1 MGTSGADK
9 SDKEGKEPETTS
21 SQEQASADSGVVV
34 ADSIGREAALRLKTL
49 AEQKYATN
57 NIQSALKYA
66 KRAHKLEPSL
76 EGLSEMIT
84 AFKIICTAAT
94 PIFPA
99 TTESTSGLPPDYYRI
114 LQLERFSHINAIK
127 KQYKKL
133 ALTLHPDKNPLPAS
147 EEAFKFVGEAV
158 RVLSDKI
165 RRKEYDMRLRIVMQS
180 QTEGVA
186 GVGAETFWTACSTC
200 RLLHKFERKY
210 LGHSL
215 MCPRCKKCFKAV
227 EVKEN
232 TVIGENIEDL
242 EVNEGV
248 GAGPTRISA
257 RIQERVLKGEKV
269 GVLEKF
275 NLGLKRKINSAGKP
289 LERSGEKLARYED
302 EDGGVVKGLR
312 SKRVED
318 VGNSGGSGE
327 RAGLNRVG
335 KSASGYGRSNSD
347 CARGRSKR
355 AEVREEE
362 NMTLAQLQMLVKQKK
377 ADVDKLGMKK
387 KDDNEKLQ
395 HKEEGDREKMKNTK
409 GNSKKL
415 KSKEKEETKEKKMF
429 SLNINTDSN
438 SASKDG
444 KLEVMKKRASEYHSD
459 TEIEVLRASK
469 KGDLVIMPVE
479 DSEFHDFDNAR
490 RARSFKKG
498 QVWAAYDDDD
508 GMPRH
513 YALIND
519 VTVNPFEVSLSWLE
533 FECKGDG
540 ELMLRQKMGC
550 PISCGRFKISRKV
563 MVKYRNLFSHVVDN
577 ERAAR
582 DLYRIYPKKGSIWAL
597 YQTND
602 SDTERNNPGVKD
614 KRCYDIIVSL
624 SSYSDVHGLSIGFLE
639 KVDGFRAVFKRRE
652 VGARAV
658 QWLREDDIQ
667 RFSHQI
673 PAKKLSGDE
682 ATNLPQ
688 DCWELDPASLSPQ
701 VSTGS

>member
-1 MGTSGADK
+1 MDI
-9 SDKEGKEPETTS
+9 SDKEGKEPNTTS
-21 SQEQASADSGVVV
+21 SQEQASADSGVIV
-34 ADSIGREAALRLKTL
+34 ADSIGREEALRLKTL
-49 AEQKYATN
+49 AEKKYTAN

-66 KRAHKLEPSL
+66 KRAHKLESSL

-84 AFKIICTAAT
+84 AFKIICDAAT

-99 TTESTSGLPPDYYRI
+99 ITESTSGLPPDYYKI
-114 LQLERFSHINAIK
+114 LQLEHFSHINAIK

-165 RRKEYDMRLRIVMQS
+165 RRKEYDMRLRIVIQS

-210 LGHSL
+210 LGQIL

-232 TVIGENIEDL
+232 TGIGENVEEV

-248 GAGPTRISA
+248 GAGPTRVSA
-257 RIQERVLKGEKV
+257 RIQERALKGAKV
-269 GVLEKF
+269 GILEKF
-275 NLGLKRKINSAGKP
+275 NLGLKRKITSAGKP
-289 LERSGEKLARYED
+289 LERLGGKVARYED
-302 EDGGVVKGLR
+302 QDGGVVKGLR

-318 VGNSGGSGE
+318 VGNSGGSGDG
-327 RAGLNRVG
+327 AGLNRVG
-335 KSASGYGRSNSD
+335 KSDSGYGRSSSD
-347 CARGRSKR
+347 CASGRSKR
-355 AEVREEE
+355 EKVGEEE
-362 NMTLAQLQMLVKQKK
+362 TMTLAQMQILVKQKK
-377 ADVDKLGMKK
+377 ADVDKLGVKKK
-387 KDDNEKLQ
+387 KDNNEKLQ
-395 HKEEGDREKMKNTK
+395 HKEADREKMNNTT
-409 GNSKKL
+409 GNNEKL
-415 KSKEKEETKEKKMF
+415 KPKEKVSTKEKKML
-429 SLNINTDSN
+429 SLKINSDSH

-444 KLEVMKKRASEYHSD
+444 NLEVMKKRASEYHSD
-459 TEIEVLRASK
+459 VVIEVLRASK

-513 YALIND
+513 YALIDD
-519 VTVNPFEVSLSWLE
+519 VSVNPFEVSLSWLE
-533 FECKGDG
+533 FECKGDE
-540 ELMLRQKMGC
+540 ELMLRQKTGC
-550 PISCGRFKISRKV
+550 PVSCGRFKVSRKV
-563 MVKYRNLFSHVVDN
+563 MVKYLNLFSHIVDN

-602 SDTERNNPGVKD
+602 LDTERSNTGVKD

-624 SSYSDVHGLSIGFLE
+624 SNYSDIHGLSIAFLE

-658 QWLREDDIQ
+658 QWLGKGDINC
-667 RFSHQI
+667 FSHQI

-701 VSTGS
+701 VSTGL

>member
-1 MGTSGADK
+1 METSEVDI
-9 SDKEGKEPETTS
+9 SDKEGKETETTS
-21 SQEQASADSGVVV
+21 SQEQASANSCVVV
-34 ADSIGREAALRLKTL
+34 AHSIGREEALRLKNL
-49 AEQKYATN
+49 AEQKYTAN
-57 NIQSALKYA
+57 DIQFALKYA

-76 EGLSEMIT
+76 EGLSEMIE
-84 AFKIICTAAT
+84 AFKIICAAAT

-99 TTESTSGLPPDYYRI
+99 TTESTSGLPPDYYKI

-165 RRKEYDMRLRIVMQS
+165 WRKEYDMRLRIVIQS

-186 GVGAETFWTACSTC
+186 VVGAETFWTACSTC

-232 TVIGENIEDL
+232 AGIGENVEEV
-242 EVNEGV
+242 EVNEGI
-248 GAGPTRISA
+248 GAGPTRVSA
-257 RIQERVLKGEKV
+257 RIQEKVLKGEKV

-275 NLGLKRKINSAGKP
+275 NLGLKRKINSVGKP
-289 LERSGEKLARYED
+289 LERSGEKVARYED
-302 EDGGVVKGLR
+302 RDGGLVKGLK
-312 SKRVED
+312 SKRVEN
-318 VGNSGGSGE
+318 VGNSSGSGHG
-327 RAGLNRVG
+327 AGLNRVG
-335 KSASGYGRSNSD
+335 KSASGYGRSSGD
-347 CARGRSKR
+347 CVSGRSKR
-355 AEVREEE
+355 ANIREEE
-362 NMTLAQLQMLVKQKK
+362 MMTLAQMQMLVKQK
-377 ADVDKLGMKK
+377 ADVDKLGVKKMK
-387 KDDNEKLQ
+387 DNNEKLQ
-395 HKEEGDREKMKNTK
+395 HKEGDREKMNNTK
-409 GNSKKL
+409 GNNEKL
-415 KSKEKEETKEKKMF
+415 KPKEKASTKEKKMS
-429 SLNINTDSN
+429 SLKINSDSH
-438 SASKDG
+438 SASKDEN
-444 KLEVMKKRASEYHSD
+444 LEVMKKIASEYHSD
-459 TEIEVLRASK
+459 VDIEVLRASK
-469 KGDLVIMPVE
+469 KGDPVIMPVE

-490 RARSFKKG
+490 RVRSFKKG

-513 YALIND
+513 YALIDD
-519 VTVNPFEVSLSWLE
+519 VSVNPFEVSLSWLKC
-533 FECKGDG
+533 ECKGDE

-550 PISCGRFKISRKV
+550 PISCGRFKVSWKV
-563 MVKYRNLFSHVVDN
+563 MVKYRNLFSHIVDN

-602 SDTERNNPGVKD
+602 LDTERSNPGVKD

-624 SSYSDVHGLSIGFLE
+624 SSYSDIHGLSIASLE

-658 QWLREDDIQ
+658 QWLGKSDTK

-701 VSTGS
+701 VSTGL

>member
-1 MGTSGADK
+1 MESSEVDK
-9 SDKEGKEPETTS
+9 SYKQGKEPKTTS
-21 SQEQASADSGVVV
+21 SQASADSGIVV
-34 ADSIGREAALRLKTL
+34 ADSIGREEALRLKSL

-66 KRAHKLEPSL
+66 KRAQKLEPSL
-76 EGLSEMIT
+76 EGLSDLIT
-84 AFKIICTAAT
+84 AFKIICAAST

-99 TTESTSGLPPDYYRI
+99 STESTSSVTPDYYRI

-127 KQYKKL
+127 KQYKKM

-147 EEAFKFVGEAV
+147 EDAFKFVGEAV

-165 RRKEYDMRLRIVMQS
+165 RRKEFDMRLRIVMQS

-227 EVKEN
+227 EVKDN
-232 TVIGENIEDL
+232 AGIGENVEDM

-248 GAGPTRISA
+248 GAGPTRTSA

-275 NLGLKRKINSAGKP
+275 DLRLKRKISSVGKP
-289 LERSGEKLARYED
+289 LEESGEKVATYED
-302 EDGGVVKGLR
+302 QDGGVVKGLR

-318 VGNSGGSGE
+318 VGNSGGSGDGE
-327 RAGLNRVG
+327 GLNRVG
-335 KSASGYGRSNSD
+335 KSASGYGRSSSD
-347 CARGRSKR
+347 CASGWPKR
-355 AEVREEE
+355 TKVQEEE
-362 NMTLAQLQMLVKQKK
+362 TMTLAQMHMLVKQKK
-377 ADVDKLGMKK
+377 ANTDKLGVKEK
-387 KDDNEKLQ
+387 KDNNEKLQ
-395 HKEEGDREKMKNTK
+395 HKEEGDREKMN
-409 GNSKKL
+409 NSKDNKE
-415 KSKEKEETKEKKMF
+415 KFKPKEKEETKEKKM
-429 SLNINTDSN
+429 SSVKINKDSH
-438 SASKDG
+438 SASKDRN
-444 KLEVMKKRASEYHSD
+444 LEVMKKRASEYQSEMD
-459 TEIEVLRASK
+459 IEVLRASK

-479 DSEFHDFDNAR
+479 DSEFHDFDNGR
-490 RARSFKKG
+490 RVRSFKKG

-513 YALIND
+513 YALID
-519 VTVNPFEVSLSWLE
+519 EVSVNPFEVSLSWLE
-533 FECKGDG
+533 FECKGDDE
-540 ELMLRQKMGC
+540 ELMIRQKMRYL
-550 PISCGRFKISRKV
+550 SCGRFKVSRKV

-582 DLYRIYPKKGSIWAL
+582 DLYWIYPKKGSIWAL

-602 SDTERNNPGVKD
+602 SNTERSNSWVKD

-624 SSYSDVHGLSIGFLE
+624 SSYSDIHGLSIAFLD
-639 KVDGFRAVFKRRE
+639 KVDGFRTVFKRRE
-652 VGARAV
+652 VGAHAV
-658 QWLREDDIQ
+658 QWLGKDDIKL
-667 RFSHQI
+667 FSHQI
-673 PAKKLSGDE
+673 PAKKLTGDE
-682 ATNLPQ
+682 ATNLPKN
-688 DCWELDPASLSPQ
+688 CWELDPASLSPQ
-701 VSTGS
+701 VSIGL